1 MSNMRM
7 RCEPNLLL
15 PHHITWPTPARA
27 AAAEEGGV
35 HARARLLYLQ
45 YLSRLMSL
53 SLPLKQRSQ
62 AESVNTEREIARM
75 GFVVDNL

>member
-1 MSNMRM
+1 M
-7 RCEPNLLL
+7 RCEPNLLWPL
-15 PHHITWPTPARA
+15 HITWPTPAQA
-27 AAAEEGGV
+27 GEEGG
-35 HARARLLYLQ
+35 ARARARAPLASPIQ
-45 YLSRLMSL
+45 YLWLVSCL